1 MENPSAS
8 ILNSL
13 VLEEVSEGKCG
24 GRGSCSPGP
33 GPPGPLAVNLR
44 LASARWV
51 PKAKM
56 KQKSAPL
63 PEVTPQLE
71 VVSHPAPKPGD
82 SHLV

>member
-1 MENPSAS
+1 MRESVGAGG
-8 ILNSL
+8 I
-13 VLEEVSEGKCG
+13 VLQA
-24 GRGSCSPGP
+24 PAHQ
-33 GPPGPLAVNLR
+33 AVNLR

-56 KQKSAPL
+56 KQKSTPL